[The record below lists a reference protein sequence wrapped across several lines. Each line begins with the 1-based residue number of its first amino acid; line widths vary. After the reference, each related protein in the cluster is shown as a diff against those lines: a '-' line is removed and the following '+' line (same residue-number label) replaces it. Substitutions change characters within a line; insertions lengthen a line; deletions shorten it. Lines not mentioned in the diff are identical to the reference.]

1 MLPPL
6 GSQNRVNFAAHICV
20 VGTVTI
26 QPGGQ
31 QRTVGRHCPASPY
44 ADHLQWGSP
53 LPTATADGDSQR
65 GETPPPPLPTSPH
78 PQSQPQTEPRGR
90 PNPTKASAGQAGQRA
105 GSGEQQEGKGKAR
118 RESPP
123 QGTWA
128 SRSGGSITSGGAGRQ
143 SSCRKVLR
151 GGRAHLK
158 LPRHARG
165 SPRRR
170 KRLLIPQR
178 EVLPYLSQCHIST
191 PGCRVRRH
199 GRSLRSPRRAAARQT
214 RGFCSGR
221 EHLPALGAHSPGS
234 ATAGSPPPSP
244 DLG

>member
-1 MLPPL
+1 M
-6 GSQNRVNFAAHICV
+6 
-20 VGTVTI
+20 TI

-191 PGCRVRRH
+191 PGCRVRGH

>member
-31 QRTVGRHCPASPY
+31 QRTLGRHCPASPY

-191 PGCRVRRH
+191 PGCRVRGH
-199 GRSLRSPRRAAARQT
+199 GRSLRSPRRPPDKGLLFGERA
-214 RGFCSGR
+214 
-221 EHLPALGAHSPGS
+221 PPGPRC
-234 ATAGSPPPSP
+234 AQPRLCNRRKPPSFP
-244 DLG
+244 

>member
-90 PNPTKASAGQAGQRA
+90 PNPTKASGQAGQRA

-199 GRSLRSPRRAAARQT
+199 GRSLRSPRRPPDKGLLFGERA
-214 RGFCSGR
+214 
-221 EHLPALGAHSPGS
+221 PPGPRC
-234 ATAGSPPPSP
+234 AQPRLCNRRKPPSFP
-244 DLG
+244 